1 VTGENHAGLWLAVIA
16 FGIYHGLNPA
26 MGWPLA
32 VANGMTARR
41 GAAVFATGWPLG
53 AGHFLAMAI
62 VLVPFAVLAWYVEW
76 SRGIRVVAG
85 ALVLLFGAYRLAARR
100 HPRLLARV
108 PPSQLAWWSFL
119 IATAHGAGLMLVPVM
134 LGLCSPAP
142 VADSAAAS
150 GRAAL
155 MDLMRSGVATAV
167 AVSIVHTLAM
177 IAAGLAAAGAVYR
190 YLGLRFLT
198 RSWLDVETLWGASLV
213 ATGALSCMLALAWP
227 R

>member
-142 VADSAAAS
+142 VADSATAS

-155 MDLMRSGVATAV
+155 VDLMRSGVATAV

-177 IAAGLAAAGAVYR
+177 IAAGLAAAWAVYR